1 MASMYGGLLGGINQ
15 TNKTLTSILTI
26 SDGFTT
32 MSGGNI
38 SGAQNISTSN
48 LTITNDLI
56 CPEVITSSIISPTG
70 TLSIG
75 STLNVSNIQTSSGLL
90 YMGSQFDDI
99 QIVGANIRLI
109 GNVVGYDSANV
120 YIVDKA
126 IDLNAS
132 GFGNAT
138 LDGAGINVLG
148 DGNIV
153 ISSLLTNNVGDWI
166 FSNPNNNKVVIGNL
180 EVANLSVTNP
190 IVYDNF
196 QASNITA
203 TNKFFSPERIITDR
217 GVHRSSSIS
226 HLNAGDIRCS
236 RMNSPNITGD
246 LISCNTLNCNQIS
259 FLNQPGLRIEHGVT
273 PTVNTST
280 VITFTTPFNS
290 EPTVLVSGFRNSAT
304 PPITYLRGL
313 TTTTVNL
320 YAKNDAGSD
329 YGSLQF
335 TWIAIGY

>member
-38 SGAQNISTSN
+38 NGVQNINTSN

-90 YMGSQFDDI
+90 YMGSQNDDI

-132 GFGNAT
+132 GFGNTT

-153 ISSLLTNNVGDWI
+153 ISSILTNNVGDWI
-166 FSNPNNNKVVIGNL
+166 FTNPNNNKVVIGNL
-180 EVANLSVTNP
+180 EVANLNVSNP
-190 IVYDNF
+190 IVYENF

-217 GVHRSSSIS
+217 AVSRSSAIA
-226 HLNAGDIRCS
+226 HLNVNDIKCS
-236 RMNSPNITGD
+236 FMSFMNQLPFRVEYGTTG
-246 LISCNTLNCNQIS
+246 
-259 FLNQPGLRIEHGVT
+259 
-273 PTVNTST
+273 TVATST
-280 VITFTTPFNS
+280 TITFQKPFQS
-290 EPTVLVSGFRNSAT
+290 PPTVLVSGFISSST
-304 PPITYLRGL
+304 PPIAYVRNIT
-313 TTTTVNL
+313 NIDADIF
-320 YAKNDAGSD
+320 AKNDAGAN
-329 YGSLQF
+329 YGSLKF
-335 TWIAIGY
+335 TWIAIGL